1 MRRLRALAKSGAVVG
16 MCMQVLAFEA
26 FHMLTHGVNFYGDG
40 DLFEGGGLLEGLE
53 MIRTPLSRTPQELPP
68 RPSKCEHDAV
78 WELLGECMRA
88 VPGERPT
95 FAQVANRLSA
105 ARQAAPGS
113 KQADWLHS

>member
-1 MRRLRALAKSGAVVG
+1 
-16 MCMQVLAFEA
+16 MQVLAFEA

-68 RPSKCEHDAV
+68 RPSKCEHDDV